1 MGAGLREQP
10 RGRHLLVG
18 SLRRAAAAA
27 GGPPSPRGVGGRE
40 GAWGA
45 PSAMTLHRVSNVCAV
60 DSPCPARLLR

>member
-40 GAWGA
+40 GPPRPKRHDTTPGK
-45 PSAMTLHRVSNVCAV
+45 
-60 DSPCPARLLR
+60 